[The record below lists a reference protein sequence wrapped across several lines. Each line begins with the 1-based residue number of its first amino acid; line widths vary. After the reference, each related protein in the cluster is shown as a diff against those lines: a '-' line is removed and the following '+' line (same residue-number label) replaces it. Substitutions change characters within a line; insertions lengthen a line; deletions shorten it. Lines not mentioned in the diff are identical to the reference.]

1 MRNAATD
8 GPGTSN
14 NGESPRA
21 RPGSWAQNWVRAI
34 FELASVT
41 PQRRAVVL
49 GDIQEGSQATTV
61 YYVLLGL
68 SELIAGFALMINSD
82 ATLIG
87 ANVVAPLM
95 TPIFGVALGLMRGDL
110 RLLRAALI
118 AEFGGALLGAVL
130 CFGIGLLP
138 FTLEPSRALLAQTQ
152 PTLIDLLVATLAGFA
167 GGLAMIDERVS
178 PALPGVAIA
187 TALNPP
193 IAAIGLCLA
202 YGAYEGAWGAFLLFF
217 ANVLAILAVAAVL
230 FVIAGF
236 VTRAEMG
243 SLRGLARRFA
253 AAAIGLVLVTVL
265 LTGHLLGVMR
275 DLRTDRTIT
284 AVLDDEFAREPSVAL
299 ADVEFTRG
307 KDAIDVLSTVRT
319 PRVVAPERV
328 KRIQDTLRESLGEPV
343 RLFVRCSLTKDVTA
357 TGSIN
362 LRPYLSLNG
371 KITEEPMSAGTR
383 ILQQAE
389 QVGREVVAVRP
400 NIVLSDVELLQLST
414 GPVVVFSIQ
423 NPREPSA
430 ENVGRFEALLR
441 ERLNEPGVRVVVRV
455 VDSTD
460 VTSKGRIL
468 LGEAHFGDLTPEQ
481 RQLQATVERSVLEN
495 LQHTADMFVTAI
507 DAVHRETGWS
517 ARAEVTGPRVLTPEE
532 VRNAEQS
539 AAAGV
544 GEPVTIEVHA
554 HTDLIVTGQRYQA
567 IGTPLPADAAANSPN
582 TEPASSDPP
591 SAVETPDLPH

>member
-1 MRNAATD
+1 MNEAE
-8 GPGTSN
+8 TSN
-14 NGESPRA
+14 PGSGDGRSSPRA
-21 RPGSWAQNWVRAI
+21 RPAAWPQTWMRAL

-41 PQRRAVVL
+41 PERRATVL
-49 GDIQEGSQATTV
+49 SDIDQGSQATAV

-110 RLLRAALI
+110 RLLRAALV

-130 CFGIGLLP
+130 CFGLGLLP

-193 IAAIGLCLA
+193 IAAMGLCLA
-202 YGAYEGAWGAFLLFF
+202 YGAYGGAWGAFLLFF

-230 FVIAGF
+230 FLIAGF
-236 VTRAEMG
+236 VTRAEIG

-253 AAAIGLVLVTVL
+253 AAAIGLLLVTAL
-265 LTGHLLGVMR
+265 LTSHLIGVVR

-284 AVLDDEFAREPSVAL
+284 AVLDDELAQEPSVAL
-299 ADVEFTRG
+299 AGVEFTRSDG
-307 KDAIDVLSTVRT
+307 GIDVLSTVRT
-319 PRVVAPERV
+319 PRVLAPERV
-328 KRIQDTLRESLGEPV
+328 RRIQDALSERLGAPV
-343 RLFVRCSLTKDVTA
+343 RLFLRCSLTKDVTA

-371 KITEEPMSAGTR
+371 KIAEEPMSPGTR

-389 QVGREVVAVRP
+389 QIGREVVATRP
-400 NIVLSDVELLQLST
+400 NIVLTDVELLQLST
-414 GPVVVFSIQ
+414 GPVLVFSIQ

-430 ENVGRFEALLR
+430 ENVGRFEVALR
-441 ERLNEPGVRVVVRV
+441 DRLGEPGVRVVVRT

-460 VTSKGRIL
+460 ITSKGRIL
-468 LGEAHFGDLTPEQ
+468 LGEAHFADLTADQARQQAAVEQ
-481 RQLQATVERSVLEN
+481 TVQQNIER
-495 LQHTADMFVTAI
+495 TANMFVTAI
-507 DAVHRETGWS
+507 DAIHREWGWS
-517 ARAEVTGPRVLTPEE
+517 VRAEVTGPRVLSPEE
-532 VRNAEQS
+532 VRGAEQRS
-539 AAAGV
+539 TAAL
-544 GEPVTIEVHA
+544 GEEVEVEVRSR
-554 HTDLIVTGQRYQA
+554 TDLIVTGQHYTAVRD
-567 IGTPLPADAAANSPN
+567 TPAPGDVPAQPSTSAGQ
-582 TEPASSDPP
+582 P
-591 SAVETPDLPH
+591 SAPH